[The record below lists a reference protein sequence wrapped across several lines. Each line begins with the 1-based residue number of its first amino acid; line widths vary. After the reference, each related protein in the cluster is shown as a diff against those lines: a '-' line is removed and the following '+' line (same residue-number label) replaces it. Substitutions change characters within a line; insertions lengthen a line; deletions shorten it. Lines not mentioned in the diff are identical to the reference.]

1 MSRENTTDLLFFANK
16 TTRNQPLGAPKGV
29 SNRLTL
35 MYYMVLLPTEIFV
48 VRNSPII
55 DLFLPCTIVTLV
67 DNWLPSR
74 LISSQLSRLR
84 LLGISSERWGK
95 YLVFSYS
102 FESFFMLKVVLLV
115 LSAFTFKNWRV
126 FWVRFVLNGFNVSK
140 CLSIHPYWFD
150 AGQMPVIKNLC
161 FFQLSDSQIVS
172 FEASWDNNH

>member
-1 MSRENTTDLLFFANK
+1 MVFTTSCDFC
-16 TTRNQPLGAPKGV
+16 
-29 SNRLTL
+29 
-35 MYYMVLLPTEIFV
+35 
-48 VRNSPII
+48 NSPII

-115 LSAFTFKNWRV
+115 LSEIHQSSIYLLVGSDAWTKYSSTKRLMFPKYFFFSQFLAKSFSNL
-126 FWVRFVLNGFNVSK
+126 FLIY
-140 CLSIHPYWFD
+140 LSILLKV
-150 AGQMPVIKNLC
+150 GRG
-161 FFQLSDSQIVS
+161 FFQ
-172 FEASWDNNH
+172 EMNE

>member
-1 MSRENTTDLLFFANK
+1 MQRCSKMHCPFSVSQYYRYPTYCSCDFC
-16 TTRNQPLGAPKGV
+16 V
-29 SNRLTL
+29 SN
-35 MYYMVLLPTEIFV
+35 
-48 VRNSPII
+48 SSII

-84 LLGISSERWGK
+84 LLGISSERLGK

-102 FESFFMLKVVLLV
+102 FESFFLLKVLLLV

-150 AGQMPVIKNLC
+150 AGQVPVIKNFC
-161 FFQLSDSQIVS
+161 FFPALRLSDGETWVKLTQ
-172 FEASWDNNH
+172 

>member
-29 SNRLTL
+29 SNSLTL
-35 MYYMVLLPTEIFV
+35 MYYMVLPPTVIFV

-84 LLGISSERWGK
+84 LLGISSERWEK

-102 FESFFMLKVVLLV
+102 F
-115 LSAFTFKNWRV
+115 
-126 FWVRFVLNGFNVSK
+126 G
-140 CLSIHPYWFD
+140 SI
-150 AGQMPVIKNLC
+150 LR
-161 FFQLSDSQIVS
+161 
-172 FEASWDNNH
+172 

>member
-1 MSRENTTDLLFFANK
+1 
-16 TTRNQPLGAPKGV
+16 
-29 SNRLTL
+29 
-35 MYYMVLLPTEIFV
+35 MVFTASCDFV
-48 VRNSPII
+48 ISNSPII

-126 FWVRFVLNGFNVSK
+126 FWVSFVLNSFNVSK
-140 CLSIHPYWFD
+140 RLSIHPYWFD
-150 AGQMPVIKNLC
+150 AGQMPITTQNVLECHIIVAFGGNPDMGPRTILFKN
-161 FFQLSDSQIVS
+161 FTGQFLSDRHFFDVS
-172 FEASWDNNH
+172 HIIWKKKEVEIKGF